1 MDGEIQQSPKESSV
15 FMLSRPEKNHRF
27 IQILALLL
35 SAVLLVSCNP
45 AAAPAEN
52 VTESAQM
59 PQTASPAEP
68 DTPPTVESYP
78 FEVMLDDGTEITVS
92 LPRDPDLYA
101 EVHLCTMT
109 GEETPVRVILLDI
122 ADDAKLLLD
131 EARAFSGEDGTE
143 YPVVS
148 PDEILARYA
157 VFTDSADAWRITVSG
172 AEYLIP
178 KAQFADADAKTLL
191 ALPDASVQQNFY
203 VENGQ
208 LYCRVFFLCTDNSP
222 DGGTET
228 GFAAES
234 LKIRYDLVDGTVTAS
249 EITFLRAAD
258 EEHED

>member
-1 MDGEIQQSPKESSV
+1 
-15 FMLSRPEKNHRF
+15 MLSRPEKNHRF

-109 GEETPVRVILLDI
+109 GEETPVRVILQNL
-122 ADDAKLLLD
+122 ADGTGLLLE
-131 EARAFSGEDGTE
+131 EARVFSGEDGTE
-143 YPVVS
+143 YPVVA

-157 VFTDSADAWRITVSG
+157 AFSDGEDAWSITVSG

-208 LYCRVFFLCTDNSP
+208 LYCRVFFLCTG
-222 DGGTET
+222 DGT

-234 LKIRYDLVDGTVTAS
+234 LNIRYDLVDGTVTAS